1 MSVRKLMAAAA
12 LGGGVALAPMAASA
26 ADFSG
31 KTVTIIVPFKEGG
44 GASRYGRTFQPFLAK
59 YLPGKPKI
67 VVLNKPGGSSILG
80 ANYFQKQKGDGLTL
94 LTCSTSTM
102 TSFLFGGSKVK
113 YDPNSWRVAI
123 ANPLG
128 TAFYARSDQTGITG
142 KNAKK
147 DVEALRKANLVF
159 GAKNKTS
166 AELRAFL
173 AFDILG
179 FFPKPV
185 FGLSTGKQRK
195 AILRGELN
203 INYDSA
209 AKYNKSVTKWV
220 KKGTVT
226 PLMNLGL
233 LLPDGS
239 VVKDPFLGA
248 ESPSVVEM
256 YQSVNGGKKPSG
268 THWQV
273 LKNFI
278 AMGVSASKSMALPP
292 GTSDDVYN
300 TYVDTFKKIY
310 KDPKFLDIVKKDMG
324 KYPHSFGKDA
334 QAVIK
339 FATTMTPENKKWMNA
354 WLEKKFGGSS

>member
-44 GASRYGRTFQPFLAK
+44 GASRYGRTWQPFLQQ
-59 YLPGKPKI
+59 YLPGKPKV

-80 ANYFQKQKGDGLTL
+80 ANYFQRQKGDGLTL

-102 TSFLFGGSKVK
+102 TSFLFGGKKVK
-113 YDPNSWRVAI
+113 YDPNSWRIVV

-128 TAFYARSDQTGITG
+128 TAIYARPDQTGVQG
-142 KNAKK
+142 KNAKN
-147 DVEALRKANLVF
+147 DVLALRKANLVF

-173 AFDILG
+173 AFDLLG
-179 FFPKPV
+179 YFPKPV

-220 KKGTVT
+220 KKGDVK
-226 PLMNLGL
+226 LIMNLGVL
-233 LLPDGS
+233 KPDGS
-239 VVKDPFLGA
+239 IIKDPFLGDQ
-248 ESPSVVEM
+248 SPGVLEAYRAVH
-256 YQSVNGGKKPSG
+256 GKDPSG
-268 THWQV
+268 THWEV
-273 LKNFI
+273 MKNFI
-278 AMGVSASKSMALPP
+278 AMGVSASKSMALPK
-292 GTSDDVYN
+292 GTPDDIYN
-300 TYVDTFKKIY
+300 TYIKTFKAIY
-310 KDPKFLDIVKKDMG
+310 KDPKFQKIIAKDMG
-324 KYPHSFGKDA
+324 KYQESFGKDA
-334 QAVIK
+334 QNVIK
-339 FATTMTPENKKWMNA
+339 FATTMSDENKKWMNA
-354 WLEKKFGGSS
+354 WLKKKFGGSS

>member
-44 GASRYGRTFQPFLAK
+44 GASRYGRTWQPFLQQ
-59 YLPGKPKI
+59 YLPGNPKV

-102 TSFLFGGSKVK
+102 TSFLFGGKKVK
-113 YDPNSWRVAI
+113 YDPNSWRIVV

-128 TAFYARSDQTGITG
+128 TAIYARGDQTGVTG
-142 KNAKK
+142 KDVGK
-147 DVEALRKANLVF
+147 DVQALRKANLVF

-173 AFDILG
+173 AFDLLG
-179 FFPKPV
+179 YFPKPV

-220 KKGTVT
+220 KKGDVT
-226 PLMNLGL
+226 LIMNLGVL
-233 LLPDGS
+233 QPDGT
-239 VVKDPFLGA
+239 VIKDPFLGDK
-248 ESPSVVEM
+248 SPGVLEA
-256 YQSVNGGKKPSG
+256 YKAVNGGKSPSG
-268 THWQV
+268 THWEV
-273 LKNFI
+273 MKNFI
-278 AMGVSASKSMALPP
+278 AMGVSASKSMALPK
-292 GTSDDVYN
+292 GTSDDVYA
-300 TYVDTFKKIY
+300 TYLDTFKKIY
-310 KDPKFLDIVKKDMG
+310 KDPKFQKIIAKDMG
-324 KYPHSFGKDA
+324 KYQESFGKDA
-334 QAVIK
+334 QNVIK
-339 FATTMTPENKKWMNA
+339 FATTMSPANKKWMNA
-354 WLEKKFGGSS
+354 WIEKKFGGAS